1 MRKLKVFRTP
11 IGFHDAY
18 VAASSQKA
26 ALEAWGSDVDL
37 FSRGVAEVVTDEALT
52 REPLDHPGKV
62 IKRPRG
68 SAADYMAA
76 LPKDKP
82 AAKRSTKALETEGRP
97 PTRRSAKRSEPK
109 PSAPRGAPR
118 AKAAPKRKPKPR
130 PSRAKLDAAER
141 AIEKANAE
149 HDAATADLRRRE
161 QVLRD
166 ERRELDRH
174 HADAIEKLEV
184 SLDKIRAAY
193 SAAIE
198 KWAGDDR
205 Q

>member
-1 MRKLKVFRTP
+1 MARKLKVFRTP
-11 IGFHDAY
+11 IGFHDAD

-26 ALEAWGSDVDL
+26 ALEAWGSDADL
-37 FSRGVAEVVTDEALT
+37 FGRGVAEVVTDEALT
-52 REPLDHPGKV
+52 KEPLDHPGKV

-76 LPKDKP
+76 LPKTRP
-82 AAKRSTKALETEGRP
+82 AAKRLTKAPETEERP
-97 PTRRSAKRSEPK
+97 PTGRSAKRSKPK
-109 PSAPRGAPR
+109 PSVPRVAPR
-118 AKAAPKRKPKPR
+118 KSAPKRKPKPR
-130 PSRAKLDAAER
+130 PSRAKLDAAES

-161 QVLRD
+161 QLLRD
-166 ERRELDRH
+166 ERRELDRL
-174 HADAIEKLEV
+174 HADAIEKLEA
-184 SLDKIRAAY
+184 SLDKIRAAH

-205 Q
+205 K